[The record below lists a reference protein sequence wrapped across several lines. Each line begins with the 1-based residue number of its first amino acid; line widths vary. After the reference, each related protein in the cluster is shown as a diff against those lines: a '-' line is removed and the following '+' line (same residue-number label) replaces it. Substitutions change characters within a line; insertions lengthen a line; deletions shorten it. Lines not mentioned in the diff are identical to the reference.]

1 MPGQESKI
9 PHVTKSGQ
17 EKKKESYFKI
27 LIFKKEVVDF
37 RKIDY

>member
-1 MPGQESKI
+1 MSQRVARK
-9 PHVTKSGQ
+9 
-17 EKKKESYFKI
+17 KKKESYFKS